1 MRPRTSTSEGSET
14 WRASCPQ
21 RLAAL
26 KRDLLFSQVTK
37 VKWLQY
43 LPSFIY
49 YSYLS
54 YSKKDIQQLKATLGF
69 KKKKINI

>member
-1 MRPRTSTSEGSET
+1 MRPRMSTSEGSVT

-54 YSKKDIQQLKATLGF
+54 YSKKDMQQLKATLGF
-69 KKKKINI
+69 KKKKN